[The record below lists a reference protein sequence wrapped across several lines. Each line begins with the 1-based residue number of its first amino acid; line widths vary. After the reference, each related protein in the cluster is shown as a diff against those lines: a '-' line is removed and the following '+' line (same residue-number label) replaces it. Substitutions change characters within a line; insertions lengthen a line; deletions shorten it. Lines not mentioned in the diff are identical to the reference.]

1 MREAYGRIPASTH
14 ACNADPFSP
23 DLGTPTNLQVHLR
36 YVQYRRIPF
45 RWRIHFFFFFFTIGL
60 SQVLDKGSHYAHQ
73 FLERMFR
80 PFRIPVLVPIT
91 AIIITVV
98 ATFIS
103 AIIATVM
110 FTFTVMVL
118 GLYFTAIRGIRKQRA
133 LITVFLPTFMGG
145 FLIVCEALLR
155 GRTRRSKRSPT
166 PLIFC
171 HWLPLTRSEP

>member
-1 MREAYGRIPASTH
+1 MQEVYGRIPALTY
-14 ACNADPFSP
+14 ACNADPFCQILVP
-23 DLGTPTNLQVHLR
+23 QPTFKFIFDTFNIIESLFVGVFIL
-36 YVQYRRIPF
+36 
-45 RWRIHFFFFFFTIGL
+45 FTIGL
-60 SQVLDKGSHYAHQ
+60 SQVLDKESHYAHQ

-103 AIIATVM
+103 AVI
-110 FTFTVMVL
+110 FTFTVTVMVL
-118 GLYFTAIRGIRKQRA
+118 GFYFTAIRGIRKQRA

-155 GRTRRSKRSPT
+155 SRTRRSKGPRYP
-166 PLIFC
+166 
-171 HWLPLTRSEP
+171 